1 MWIFSDLSVITNPL
15 ELKSTT
21 WKGYAYVYLYRP
33 YVYTFA
39 LNYKVEYNGASLVNL
54 KLKVIICI
62 RWRQTKYIKIIGF
75 IIVKL
80 YWKSMQRRRNI
91 LFEVR
96 MNQKTNPGIQF
107 QQCQM
112 AWVYLLTT

>member
-1 MWIFSDLSVITNPL
+1 MRNQAQQKMFIIFLMWIFSDLSVIKNPL

-54 KLKVIICI
+54 KLKVII
-62 RWRQTKYIKIIGF
+62 
-75 IIVKL
+75 
-80 YWKSMQRRRNI
+80 
-91 LFEVR
+91 
-96 MNQKTNPGIQF
+96 
-107 QQCQM
+107 
-112 AWVYLLTT
+112 A